1 MFIRKNKLCK
11 QVVFIDGMWGTGK
24 SILSPVVGSFNRVE
38 KQMLNHN
45 FEYIS
50 ALENY
55 GKIQNSEAK
64 SLIQLMS
71 DVSIFNSMISRE
83 VNLRPFDDSGLLNN
97 SNAFKYL
104 KRLFKVGDSTTVDE
118 IINDKPI
125 LHIMSHN
132 IFQNSKILFDTFD
145 PPVSG

>member
-83 VNLRPFDDSGLLNN
+83 VNLRPFDDSGLFLN
-97 SNAFKYL
+97 S
-104 KRLFKVGDSTTVDE
+104 S
-118 IINDKPI
+118 DKCI
-125 LHIMSHN
+125 T
-132 IFQNSKILFDTFD
+132 Q
-145 PPVSG
+145 